1 MVNLQ
6 DLAPI
11 AVSFVVVGIVLGIG
25 ANILEEVQS
34 DFVGNTT
41 EHSAVGNATEG
52 VAELASWLPT
62 IALIIAAAVIIGIL
76 FMAFSK
82 LAGQRE

>member
-1 MVNLQ
+1 MVRLQ

-25 ANILEEVQS
+25 ANILSEVETSLTAGS
-34 DFVGNTT
+34 DAAL
-41 EHSAVGNATEG
+41 AVDNATAG
-52 VAELASWLPT
+52 IAELASWLPT

-76 FMAFSK
+76 FFAFSK
-82 LAGQRE
+82 LAGRGE